1 MTCVCSDL
9 DRIELIAF
17 SNISPWNIG
26 FFQGGSGTFQCTTR
40 AAVTLRWVINDF
52 DVDFNAV
59 DPVGSSN
66 WESIATAHLVDVGV
80 DSTTFVGNRT
90 SLLIIK
96 PNPNF
101 IGYINV
107 SCSAGG

>member
-1 MTCVCSDL
+1 M
-9 DRIELIAF
+9 
-17 SNISPWNIG
+17 
-26 FFQGGSGTFQCTTR
+26 
-40 AAVTLRWVINDF
+40 TLRWVINDF

-66 WESIATAHLVDVGV
+66 RESIATAHLVDVGV

-96 PNPNF
+96 SNPNF

-107 SCSAGG
+107 SCSAGGLTQECATSVEVIGEYNNYYNGTMICSTHYNTIAI